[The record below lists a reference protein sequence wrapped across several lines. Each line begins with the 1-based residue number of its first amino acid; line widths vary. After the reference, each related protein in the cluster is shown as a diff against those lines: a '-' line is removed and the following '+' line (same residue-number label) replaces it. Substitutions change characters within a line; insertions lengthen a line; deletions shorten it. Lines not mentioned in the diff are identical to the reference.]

1 MSVDPQ
7 AVEREAKAA
16 ASLRESLRQL
26 GEGDEDLMLDMIE
39 GETSLVECFDALL
52 ARNAADR
59 ALIEGTERV
68 IADLQ
73 SRADRVER
81 RIKFDR
87 ALIEQAMMTAEITKI
102 ERPVATLTMAN
113 RAPGLRVDSEADIP
127 AEFWTA
133 GAPKLDRKALTAALK
148 EGRPVPGAALSNAAP
163 SLTVRVK

>member
-1 MSVDPQ
+1 VDPQ
-7 AVEREAKAA
+7 AIEREAKAA

-26 GEGDEDLMLDMIE
+26 GEGDEELMLDMIE
-39 GETSLVECFDALL
+39 GETSLVECID
-52 ARNAADR
+52 RNAADR

-102 ERPVATLTMAN
+102 ERPVATLSLTN
-113 RAPGLRVDSEADIP
+113 RAASLRVDSEADIP

-133 GAPKLDRKALTAALK
+133 GAPKLDRKALSAALK